1 MNKLIFKLNKKQEV
15 NMVDLITIANDS
27 NSKIKIDI
35 EKNNIIAEDIEKSGI
50 TNLVST
56 VEKYYK
62 IVHVDISNDER
73 EIIDSQWMTSR
84 TGNRLIEGK
93 KELNTLDLGSINL
106 EKEKSLDM

>member
-27 NSKIKIDI
+27 NSKIKIDL

-62 IVHVDISNDER
+62 IVYVDISNDER
-73 EIIDSQWMTSR
+73 EIIDSQWMRS
-84 TGNRLIEGK
+84 GIENRLIDRK
-93 KELNTLDLGSINL
+93 KDSDNLALKRINL
-106 EKEKSLDM
+106 EKEKSLDV